1 MSDTRPTIDDKQR
14 MVKPITPLSNVD
26 AAWLKMEDPT
36 NLMMVTGVLTFP
48 RPLDMAYLRALV
60 ESRLLQF
67 DRFRQRAVRPVLP
80 FAPAYWEPDPH
91 FNISAH
97 LHRVGLPHPRDKGA
111 LQRLV
116 SDLMSTTLDFS
127 KPLWQMH
134 VVDGYSPDGASDG
147 GALIVRLHHALAD
160 GMALVGVL
168 LALTEMVPGAL
179 PPVAAESDASEAAAP
194 GRLTGWEAFQ
204 WRTATMVGK
213 GMDVGRRAIIEGLES
228 YLNSDRPRQLA
239 EQGADYAHA
248 LSKLVLRA
256 PDPPTPFRGRL
267 GVAKRVAWSRPLPLS
282 EVKAMRRVMGGT
294 VNDLMTS
301 AVTGGLRRYLEARGE
316 APVDFRAAVPVN
328 LRGPNEMG
336 ALGNKFGLVFL
347 DLPVSIVDQRR
358 RLDAVR
364 FRMEALK
371 GSPEAPVSLDVLAA
385 VGFSAQ
391 AVQDAVVRIIGTKA
405 TAVLTNVPGPP
416 IPLYLAGQPID
427 SLMFWVPQSGRLGL
441 GISILSYA
449 GNAYVGVATDA
460 GLVPEPDEII
470 LGFYAEYDELLGLA

>member
-1 MSDTRPTIDDKQR
+1 MSKA
-14 MVKPITPLSNVD
+14 ITPLSNVD

-48 RPLDMAYLRALV
+48 RPLDMAYLRALI

-67 DRFRQRAVRPVLP
+67 DRFRQRVVRPALP
-80 FAPAYWEPDPH
+80 FAPAYWEPAPH
-91 FNISAH
+91 FNVGAH
-97 LHRVGLPHPRDKGA
+97 LHCVGLPHPRDKGA
-111 LQRLV
+111 LQQLV
-116 SDLMSTTLDFS
+116 SDLMSTGLDFS

-134 VVDGYSPDGASDG
+134 VVDGYSPDGRTEG

-160 GMALVGVL
+160 GMALIGVL

-179 PPVAAESDASEAAAP
+179 SPMGAEDNVAAADSVSEDDELP
-194 GRLTGWEAFQ
+194 GRLSGWEAFQ
-204 WRTATMVGK
+204 WRAAELAGK
-213 GMDVGRRAIIEGLES
+213 GVEVGRRAIIEGLES
-228 YLNSDRPRQLA
+228 YLDNDRPRQLA

-282 EVKAMRRVMGGT
+282 EVNAMRRATGAT

-316 APVDFRAAVPVN
+316 EPADFRAAVPVN

-391 AVQDAVVRIIGTKA
+391 AVQEAVVRIIGTKA

-416 IPLYLAGQPID
+416 IPLYLAGQPIS
-427 SLMFWVPQSGRLGL
+427 SLMFWTPQSGRLGL

-449 GNAYVGVATDA
+449 GHVTVGVATDA
-460 GLVPEPDEII
+460 GLVPEPDEIV

>member
-1 MSDTRPTIDDKQR
+1 MP
-14 MVKPITPLSNVD
+14 KPINPLSNVD

-48 RPLDMAYLRALV
+48 RPLDMAYLRALI

-67 DRFRQRAVRPVLP
+67 DRFRQRVVRPALP

-91 FNISAH
+91 FNLGAH
-97 LHRVGLPHPRDKGA
+97 LHCVGLPHPRDKGA

-116 SDLMSTTLDFS
+116 SDLMSTSLDFS

-134 VVDGYSPDGASDG
+134 VVDGYAPDGRHEG

-160 GMALVGVL
+160 GMALIGVL

-179 PPVAAESDASEAAAP
+179 PPMPPANGAYDGDDAP
-194 GRLTGWEAFQ
+194 GRLSEWEAIQ
-204 WRTATMVGK
+204 WRTAELVGK
-213 GMDVGRRAIIEGLES
+213 GLDVGRRAVIEGLES
-228 YLNSDRPRQLA
+228 YLNNDRPRQLA

-267 GVAKRVAWSRPLPLS
+267 GVAKRVAWSRPLPLG
-282 EVKAMRRVMGGT
+282 EIAAMRRATGAT
-294 VNDLMTS
+294 VNDLMTA

-328 LRGPNEMG
+328 LRGLHEMG

-347 DLPVSIVDQRR
+347 DLPVSVVDPRR
-358 RLDAVR
+358 RLDTIR

-391 AVQDAVVRIIGTKA
+391 AVQEAVVRIIGTKA

-449 GNAYVGVATDA
+449 GHVTVGVATDA
-460 GLVPEPDEII
+460 GLVPEPDEIV
-470 LGFYAEYDELLGLA
+470 LGFYGEYDELLGLA

>member
-1 MSDTRPTIDDKQR
+1 
-14 MVKPITPLSNVD
+14 
-26 AAWLKMEDPT
+26 
-36 NLMMVTGVLTFP
+36 
-48 RPLDMAYLRALV
+48 
-60 ESRLLQF
+60 
-67 DRFRQRAVRPVLP
+67 
-80 FAPAYWEPDPH
+80 
-91 FNISAH
+91 
-97 LHRVGLPHPRDKGA
+97 
-111 LQRLV
+111 
-116 SDLMSTTLDFS
+116 
-127 KPLWQMH
+127 MH
-134 VVDGYSPDGASDG
+134 VVDGYAPDGRSEG

-179 PPVAAESDASEAAAP
+179 PPLAGDNGAADDNTPPARP
-194 GRLTGWEAFQ
+194 GSWEALQ
-204 WRTATMVGK
+204 WRTAELVGK
-213 GMDVGRRAIIEGLES
+213 GVDVGRRAIIEGLES
-228 YLNSDRPRQLA
+228 YLNNDRPRQLA

-282 EVKAMRRVMGGT
+282 EIKAMRRATGAT

-316 APVDFRAAVPVN
+316 EPADFRAAVPVN
-328 LRGPNEMG
+328 LRGPHEMG

-391 AVQDAVVRIIGTKA
+391 AVQEAVVRIIGTKA

-449 GNAYVGVATDA
+449 GSVTVGVATDA

>member
-1 MSDTRPTIDDKQR
+1 MS
-14 MVKPITPLSNVD
+14 KPITPLSNVD

-48 RPLDMAYLRALV
+48 RPLDMAYLRALI

-67 DRFRQRAVRPVLP
+67 DRFRQRVVRPALP

-91 FNISAH
+91 FNLGAH
-97 LHRVGLPHPRDKGA
+97 LHCVGLPHPRDKGA

-116 SDLMSTTLDFS
+116 SDLMSTGLDFS

-134 VVDGYSPDGASDG
+134 VVDGYCPDGRHEG

-179 PPVAAESDASEAAAP
+179 PPMAAASGVGDDEAAP
-194 GRLTGWEAFQ
+194 GRLSSWEALQ

-213 GMDVGRRAIIEGLES
+213 GMDVGRRAVIEGLES

-267 GVAKRVAWSRPLPLS
+267 GVAKRVAWSRPLPLG
-282 EVKAMRRVMGGT
+282 EVNAMRRATGGT

-316 APVDFRAAVPVN
+316 VPADFRAAVPVN

-347 DLPVSIVDQRR
+347 DLPVSVVDQRR
-358 RLDAVR
+358 RLDTVR

-449 GNAYVGVATDA
+449 GSVAVGVATDA
-460 GLVPEPDEII
+460 GLVPEPDEIV
-470 LGFYAEYDELLGLA
+470 LGFYAEYDELLSLA

>member
-1 MSDTRPTIDDKQR
+1 MTERT
-14 MVKPITPLSNVD
+14 ITPLDNVD

-48 RPLDMAYLRALV
+48 HPLDMAHLRALI
-60 ESRLLQF
+60 ETRLLQF
-67 DRFRQRAVRPVLP
+67 DRFRQRVARPSLP

-91 FNISAH
+91 FNIGAH
-97 LHRVGLPHPRDKGA
+97 VHRVGLPHPRDKGA
-111 LQRLV
+111 LQQLV
-116 SDLMSTTLDFS
+116 SDLMSTGLDFS

-134 VVDGYSPDGASDG
+134 VVDGYSPNGVGDG

-168 LALTEMVPGAL
+168 LALTEMLPGAL
-179 PPVAAESDASEAAAP
+179 PPVVESNGHAPAEADGGFGGLSS
-194 GRLTGWEAFQ
+194 GWEALQ
-204 WRTATMVGK
+204 LRTAALVGK
-213 GMDVGRRAIIEGLES
+213 SVSVGRRAVIEGLES

-256 PDPPTPFRGRL
+256 PDPPTLFRGRL
-267 GVAKRVAWSRPLPLS
+267 GVAKRVAWSRPLPLG
-282 EVKAMRRVMGGT
+282 EVNAMRRATGAT

-316 APVDFRAAVPVN
+316 APADFRAAVPVN

-347 DLPVSIVDQRR
+347 DLPVSVVDQRR
-358 RLDAVR
+358 RLDTVR

-449 GNAYVGVATDA
+449 GSVTVGVATDA
-460 GLVPEPDEII
+460 GLVPEPDEIV
-470 LGFYAEYDELLGLA
+470 LGFYMEYDELLGLA

>member
-1 MSDTRPTIDDKQR
+1 MP
-14 MVKPITPLSNVD
+14 KPITPLSNVD

-48 RPLDMAYLRALV
+48 RPLDMAYLRALI

-67 DRFRQRAVRPVLP
+67 DRFRQRVVRPMPP
-80 FAPAYWEPDPH
+80 FAPPYWEPDPH
-91 FNISAH
+91 FNIGAH
-97 LHRVGLPHPRDKGA
+97 LHCVGLPHPRDKGA

-116 SDLMSTTLDFS
+116 SDLMSTSLDFS

-134 VVDGYSPDGASDG
+134 VVDGYSPNGTGDG

-168 LALTEMVPGAL
+168 LALTEISPGAL
-179 PPVAAESDASEAAAP
+179 PPALPPRSAENGVDDNATAPARLSSWDA
-194 GRLTGWEAFQ
+194 LQ
-204 WRTATMVGK
+204 WRTAELVGK
-213 GMDVGRRAIIEGLES
+213 GVDVGRRAIIEGLAS
-228 YLNSDRPRQLA
+228 YLDNDRPRQLA

-282 EVKAMRRVMGGT
+282 EVNAMRRATGAT

-328 LRGPNEMG
+328 LREPNEIG

-358 RLDAVR
+358 RLDTVR

-371 GSPEAPVSLDVLAA
+371 GSPEAPASLDVLAA

-391 AVQDAVVRIIGTKA
+391 AVQDAVVRVIGTKA

-427 SLMFWVPQSGRLGL
+427 TLMFWVPQSGRLGL

-449 GNAYVGVATDA
+449 GSVTVGVATDA
-460 GLVPEPDEII
+460 GLVAEPDEIV